1 MTTTTELRD
10 AGTAFLH
17 EPVVAAGIFSAGSAI
32 AASIIGSMGGVT
44 VAEIATEQAKEV
56 GVESV
61 VDTVAG
67 ETAGAVVDGLV
78 SGASAYAGMHA
89 AREVAAAKEGLT
101 PVLIVMV
108 TETRY
113 VIGDWQG
120 NAASGTGPTRILAEF
135 ARDRTTLTYD
145 KLGANRFVTFDDGTK
160 SVKIS
165 GALGLLSSGKEGK
178 RAVLQALGH
187 PDA

>member
-17 EPVVAAGIFSAGSAI
+17 EPVAAAGIFSAGSAI